1 LEFEDKTSENTS
13 IQRQRTIL
21 PSQIQN
27 LPEREGYLVLGGAYD
42 IVKISLGIPAVMPNP
57 ALRLEPIDYAPQ
69 AHKREEEDTAKPAT
83 ISNAYLPFDLPENE
97 EDHEP
102 EV

>member
-1 LEFEDKTSENTS
+1 
-13 IQRQRTIL
+13 
-21 PSQIQN
+21 
-27 LPEREGYLVLGGAYD
+27 
-42 IVKISLGIPAVMPNP
+42 MPNP